1 MQGEPIHEDSDF
13 IPVPKL
19 KSKIF
24 EEFKM
29 VSFLDG
35 LWTSHPVDQSSRVHQ
50 PSDGD
55 IGRRPLEIDDDI
67 LALTTP
73 SCLHEILRAKAALVM
88 PKDFNLVSVTVLQI
102 DLELSLLFCSL
113 NQEMGW

>member
-1 MQGEPIHEDSDF
+1 MKRKAIHEDGDF
-13 IPVPKL
+13 IPVSKL
-19 KSKIF
+19 DSKIF
-24 EEFKM
+24 EEFQM
-29 VSFLDG
+29 VNFLDG

-73 SCLHEILRAKAALVM
+73 SCLHEILRAEAALVM

-102 DLELSLLFCSL
+102 DLELSLLFCSF